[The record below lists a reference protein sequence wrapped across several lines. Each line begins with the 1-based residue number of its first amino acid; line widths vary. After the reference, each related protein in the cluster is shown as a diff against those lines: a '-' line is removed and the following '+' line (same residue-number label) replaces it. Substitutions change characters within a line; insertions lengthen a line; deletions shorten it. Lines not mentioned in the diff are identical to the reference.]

1 MALTLNQV
9 LFLILTIA
17 AVVVAVFLVRFLI
30 QLRRTAGEGE
40 KTLAEMRRLAENLNE
55 LDLVV
60 KAKVEDVGR
69 LVEASKKTAANL
81 SQASMF
87 LTTRLLKPAASYWPL
102 VYPLL
107 RVLWKTARKKR
118 KEKKDGR

>member
-9 LFLILTIA
+9 LFLVLTIA

-60 KAKVEDVGR
+60 KAKVEDLGR
-69 LVEASKKTAANL
+69 LVEASRNTAVNL
-81 SQASMF
+81 SEASMF
-87 LTTRLLKPAASYWPL
+87 LTTRLLRPAANYWPL

-107 RVLWKTARKKR
+107 TFFWRRIRKR
-118 KEKKDGR
+118 KEKKDGG

>member
-17 AVVVAVFLVRFLI
+17 AVVVAVFLVRFLV

-69 LVEASKKTAANL
+69 LVEASKTTAANL

-87 LTTRLLKPAASYWPL
+87 VTARLLKPAASYWPL

-107 RVLWKTARKKR
+107 MVLGKTARKRR